1 MNGLNLND
9 IQEVIEN
16 TELEDQTVSTGG
28 NFEIRR
34 LPVGTHP
41 VRLISY
47 IEYGAQPQ
55 RAYKG
60 EEKPDAPT
68 VALTFEFLG
77 KRTVTEATEDKPET
91 AMKKTI
97 ILKKSSHEKAAYRK
111 LFEKMRAGDTS
122 ITNMVQMV
130 GSHSWLMDVE
140 WTQGKEV
147 LKGKAAIEAAEAK
160 LKADPDNKDL
170 RIWDNVRNSEGFMIS
185 APFIEKYDEETG
197 DTESIPVTVREPI
210 SPLSAFLWDN
220 PNPKFWA
227 SIFIEGSYTRTVDGK
242 EEKISKNRHQIK
254 CVSASNYEGSA
265 LQAMLDG
272 TDDIGADAVADEP
285 KEEKKEESKKPAK
298 AAEEKPET
306 SSKESAPSETKS
318 PSEPEMSEEEQLL
331 AELGM

>member
-34 LPVGTHP
+34 LPVGKHP

-47 IEYGAQPQ
+47 IEYGDQPQ

-122 ITNMVQMV
+122 ITNMVQMG

-147 LKGKAAIEAAEAK
+147 LKGKAAIEAAQG
-160 LKADPDNKDL
+160 KAE
-170 RIWDNVRNSEGFMIS
+170 V
-185 APFIEKYDEETG
+185 
-197 DTESIPVTVREPI
+197 V
-210 SPLSAFLWDN
+210 
-220 PNPKFWA
+220 
-227 SIFIEGSYTRTVDGK
+227 
-242 EEKISKNRHQIK
+242 
-254 CVSASNYEGSA
+254 
-265 LQAMLDG
+265 
-272 TDDIGADAVADEP
+272 
-285 KEEKKEESKKPAK
+285 
-298 AAEEKPET
+298 
-306 SSKESAPSETKS
+306 
-318 PSEPEMSEEEQLL
+318 
-331 AELGM
+331 